1 MAHLFGLGLDCS
13 DGHKRLTQ
21 AEKFSIMG
29 GSEETHDKMTE
40 TLCKTF
46 EDLSQKGKTL
56 EEASMEELNDLIKKN
71 SLTKDRLELLPCHS
85 SKFSIRF
92 SLP

>member
-1 MAHLFGLGLDCS
+1 
-13 DGHKRLTQ
+13 
-21 AEKFSIMG
+21 MG

-71 SLTKDRLELLPCHS
+71 SPDQIPLELLPCHS
-85 SKFSIRF
+85 YKFSIRF